1 MLVAERD
8 SLELNQGEDQKGVT
22 EEHHRHVQGHPIEQV
37 AQLVSH
43 GFPGGG
49 IALPGWIGGDGL
61 VAHRRHVAAEL
72 AVASRVEH
80 ARLRCR

>member
-1 MLVAERD
+1 MLVAKRHL
-8 SLELNQGEDQKGVT
+8 LELDQGEDQQGVT
-22 EEHHRHVQGHPIEQV
+22 QEHHRHVQGHPIEQI
-37 AQLVSH
+37 AQPVSH
-43 GFPGGG
+43 GFSSGG
-49 IALPGWIGGDGL
+49 IALPRWIAGDGL

>member
-1 MLVAERD
+1 MPGAERH
-8 SLELNQGEDQKGVT
+8 SLELDQGEDQQGVPQ
-22 EEHHRHVQGHPIEQV
+22 EHHRHLQGHPIEQI

-43 GFPGGG
+43 GYLGSG

-72 AVASRVEH
+72 AVACRVEH